1 MDHCGGI
8 TRERLGKEY
17 QLVEMKQMQQSVNK
31 LMNE

>member
-17 QLVEMKQMQQSVNK
+17 QLVEMKQMQQSVSQSIN
-31 LMNE
+31 